1 MIEIKNK
8 VYYVGVNDRKKTLFE
23 GLWPLPGG
31 VSYNSYLIDD
41 DKICLIDTV
50 EVDFFTQFLE
60 NIREVIGDRPIDYI
74 VINHMEPD
82 HSGSLSLMR
91 KYYPD
96 IQVVSNKKAFDM
108 LRGFYG
114 ISGGE
119 YEVKNG
125 DTLELGHH
133 TLQFF
138 LTPMVHWPETMMSLD
153 VTDNI
158 IFTGDA
164 FGCFGALNGGLIDS
178 EINCDDFWLEMIR
191 YYSNIVGKYGTP
203 VQNALKKL
211 AGIPLDYI
219 CSTHGPVWHEHLNK
233 VVALYDQMS
242 RYETEEGLVICFGT
256 MYGNT
261 ERMAEVIARA
271 ASQAGIKNIVMHN
284 VSKTH
289 HSYIIRDV
297 FRYRGLIVG
306 APTYNTGLYH
316 EMDVLLSE
324 LANRDIKNHYLGWF
338 GSYGWAG
345 KAVAKIKEWNDTQLH
360 FEPVGKPVEMRQ
372 ALTADVA
379 AQCSELG
386 KAMAER
392 LIADRK

>member
-1 MIEIKNK
+1 
-8 VYYVGVNDRKKTLFE
+8 
-23 GLWPLPGG
+23 